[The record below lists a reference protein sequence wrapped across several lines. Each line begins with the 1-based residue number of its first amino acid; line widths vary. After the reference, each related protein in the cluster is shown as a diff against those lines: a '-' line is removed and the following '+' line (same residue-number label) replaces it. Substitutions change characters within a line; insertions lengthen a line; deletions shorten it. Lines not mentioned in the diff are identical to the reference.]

1 MQKHFFPNQKAREI
15 YEKHMTGS
23 IIPYSVLK
31 DTDSICIFF
40 IFICKPSC
48 NVPNEHFPNVLFEVI
63 LNNKILNR
71 FDTSHKFL
79 DQFNVRNKD
88 LRKKLGYFAIEN
100 IDDLYFVT
108 VAVNPKKYFEQF
120 ESDNVSKKHKGLRK
134 GAAGME
140 FENYTRGIN
149 YVNENESFGP
159 TINGKHSQFRFFVKK
174 VLLEQIEKFKFAQ
187 VNDRRYYFSDGYVS
201 LLFSDP
207 FLHDI
212 NLFKKDKNQKIEA
225 FLFEEKGKLKS

>member
-1 MQKHFFPNQKAREI
+1 
-15 YEKHMTGS
+15 MTGS
-23 IIPYSVLK
+23 VIPYSDLT

-63 LNNKILNR
+63 ISNKILNR

-88 LRKKLGYFAIEN
+88 LRKKLGYFAIED
-100 IDDLYFVT
+100 IDDLCFVT
-108 VAVNPKKYFEQF
+108 VAVNPKEYFEQF

-140 FENYTRGIN
+140 FENYSRGIN
-149 YVNENESFGP
+149 SVNENESFGP
-159 TINGKHSQFRFFVKK
+159 TINGKHLQFRFFVKK
-174 VLLEQIEKFKFAQ
+174 MLLEQFEEFKFAQ
-187 VNDRRYYFSDGYVS
+187 VNDRRYYFIDGYVS

-212 NLFKKDKNQKIEA
+212 NQFKKDKNQKIEA
-225 FLFEEKGKLKS
+225 FLFVEKGKLKS